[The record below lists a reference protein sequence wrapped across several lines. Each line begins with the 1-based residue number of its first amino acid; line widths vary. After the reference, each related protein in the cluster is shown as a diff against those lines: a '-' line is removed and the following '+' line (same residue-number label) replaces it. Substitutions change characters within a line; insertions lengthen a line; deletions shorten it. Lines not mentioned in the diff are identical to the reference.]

1 MMDTLIVVA
10 TMTGTAEMVGE
21 DILAAIG
28 PERAQML
35 PAERVDLNALNG
47 LETLLI
53 VSSTYGNGE
62 VPEPAKPLYAAIE
75 SAHQLKGP
83 VRYGVIGL
91 GDRSLYPETFA
102 RGGQLW
108 DSLLS
113 DKGLARACDPLLVDC
128 STSQAVSDES
138 IAWVQTWLI
147 AEGVH

>member
-1 MMDTLIVVA
+1 MATLIVVA

-35 PAERVDLNALNG
+35 PAERVDLSASLNG
-47 LETLLI
+47 VETLLV

-75 SAHQLKGP
+75 SANRLQGP

-91 GDRSLYPETFA
+91 GDKSLYPDTFA

-108 DSLLS
+108 DSLLA
-113 DKGLARACDPLLVDC
+113 DKGLARASDPLLVDC
-128 STSQAVSDES
+128 STSQAISDES
-138 IAWVQTWLI
+138 IAWVQTWLM